1 MADNTF
7 IDGMVKVVIPG
18 DINGDGTVDGMDMGE
33 LGMSWLASEGG
44 PDYVANRDINCD
56 GTCDGMDL
64 GIMGM
69 HWLETD
75 P

>member
-1 MADNTF
+1 M
-7 IDGMVKVVIPG
+7 ILG
-18 DINGDGTVDGMDMGE
+18 DINGDGTVDDVDLGE

-44 PDYVANRDINCD
+44 PDYVADRDINCN

-69 HWLETD
+69 HRLETD

>member
-1 MADNTF
+1 
-7 IDGMVKVVIPG
+7 
-18 DINGDGTVDGMDMGE
+18 MGE

-44 PDYVANRDINCD
+44 PDYVANRDINGD

>member
-1 MADNTF
+1 MHAC
-7 IDGMVKVVIPG
+7 
-18 DINGDGTVDGMDMGE
+18 DGTVDGMDLGE

-44 PDYVANRDINCD
+44 PNYVANRDINGD
-56 GTCDGMDL
+56 GICDGMDL

-69 HWLETD
+69 HWLQTD